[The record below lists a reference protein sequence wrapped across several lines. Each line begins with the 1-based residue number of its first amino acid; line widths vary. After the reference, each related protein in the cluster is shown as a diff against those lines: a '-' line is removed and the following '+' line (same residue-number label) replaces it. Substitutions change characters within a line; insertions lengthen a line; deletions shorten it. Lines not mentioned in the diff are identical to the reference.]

1 VSVVLKMSMC
11 KSVCEWKETGRAQGK
26 GGTNTDEN
34 WPKRKAGAD
43 DRRDLR
49 KGWAV
54 VYLCARFAH
63 KDAGA
68 YEGEEEE
75 KEAGGGSVEHL
86 PLPALPSGA
95 FEIRLP

>member
-1 VSVVLKMSMC
+1 VSERRQEEQSAGK
-11 KSVCEWKETGRAQGK
+11 GRA
-26 GGTNTDEN
+26 NTDED